1 MTRNHAIALCSAVLL
16 LGAASVSDMHA
27 QTAAIEGVARAE
39 DGGAPIPFALV
50 RLVPADTAAPP
61 SGMPPQGITSGN
73 GRYRF
78 AGVAAGR
85 YRVLLLRIGFR
96 PALSD
101 PVQVAAGETVQLE
114 LRMASQP
121 VALPVVT
128 STPDVC
134 LTAKELGKYPQIQT
148 LWQQA
153 RHGAAVRME
162 IMARF
167 RYRVQ
172 VHQASVGAEV
182 QRKADR
188 TPVESVDQEWVSDP
202 GSAVKNAARRRS
214 RRLSRG
220 YYGPTTKD
228 GRASHYLPDELDVL
242 HEDFLKEHC
251 VLATAQHGTGEV
263 GLRFLPVR
271 MRRNLLDVGGTIWL
285 DSATFLARRIE
296 LEYVDGDDQ
305 LGTVRLDFTDV
316 AVAGG
321 TLRMPIGAEIDMRP
335 SRKDPV
341 RRQRRLTWT
350 YSDFVEVPRR

>member
-1 MTRNHAIALCSAVLL
+1 MTRNRAIALCSAVLL
-16 LGAASVSDMHA
+16 LGAAPVSDVHA
-27 QTAAIEGVARAE
+27 QTATIEGMARAE

-50 RLVPADTAAPP
+50 RLVPADTTASR

-73 GRYRF
+73 GHYRF

-96 PALSD
+96 PVLSD
-101 PVQVAAGETVQLE
+101 PVQVAAGETVQLA
-114 LRMASQP
+114 LRIASQP
-121 VALPVVT
+121 VVLPAVT
-128 STPDVC
+128 ITQDVC
-134 LTAKELGKYPQIQT
+134 LKAKELVKYPQIQT

-153 RHGAAVRME
+153 RDGAAVRME

-172 VHQASVGAEV
+172 VHQASVGAGI
-182 QRKADR
+182 QRKANG
-188 TPVESVDQEWVSDP
+188 TPVGSNLQEWVSDP
-202 GSAVKNAARRRS
+202 GSEVKDAARRRS
-214 RRLSRG
+214 QRLSRG
-220 YYGPTTKD
+220 YRD
-228 GRASHYLPDELDVL
+228 GASHYLPDELDVL

-251 VLATAQHGTGEV
+251 VLATARYGTGEV
-263 GLRFLPVR
+263 GLRFLPQR
-271 MRRNLLDVGGTIWL
+271 TRRNLLDVGGTIWL

-296 LEYVDGDDQ
+296 LDYVDGTDQ
-305 LGTVRLDFTDV
+305 LGTVRLDFSDV

-335 SRKDPV
+335 SRKDPA
-341 RRQRRLTWT
+341 RRVERRLTWT